1 MSMLLNARYIGIRLP
16 GRFTCLGG
24 SLPSS
29 SLPTPTRQQHSNSR
43 DGVAVDTTSTK
54 QASTTAGMSLCEMN
68 NHPDYR
74 LRVAKQNFAG
84 GNMKVKKQ
92 PMTNASNSTKAN
104 FSSKTSV
111 PNYKNKVREGGL
123 NIDVMENPVRA
134 NDGTSSGAV
143 VNDRLRMARRKMIE
157 KLNTP
162 VEIKEAETITTEQ
175 SKSSQ
180 EDTIAQEKFWMD
192 MWKDAGNEIKRLR
205 GELKEESDEDA
216 IADIQDDIKG
226 LRKRKAEFAKLLRM
240 DE

>member
-1 MSMLLNARYIGIRLP
+1 MLLNVRHIGSRLP
-16 GRFTCLGG
+16 GGWFTCLG

-29 SLPTPTRQQHSNSR
+29 SLPTRELHSNNSR
-43 DGVAVDTTSTK
+43 DGVAVDTTK
-54 QASTTAGMSLCEMN
+54 QASATGMSLCQMN

-74 LRVAKQNFAG
+74 LRVAKQTFGG
-84 GNMKVKKQ
+84 GNMKVKNQ
-92 PMTNASNSTKAN
+92 PMPSSNNKRSN
-104 FSSKTSV
+104 FSSKSA
-111 PNYKNKVREGGL
+111 NYKNKVRENGL
-123 NIDVMENPVRA
+123 NIDVMENPVRS

-143 VNDRLRMARRKMIE
+143 INDRLRMARRKMIE

-162 VEIKEAETITTEQ
+162 VEIQEAEITNDQ
-175 SKSSQ
+175 RSNSSE
-180 EDTIAQEKFWMD
+180 EDKIAQENFWMD

-216 IADIQDDIKG
+216 IADIQGDIKG